1 MCSMKGATWT
11 QLSRWWNPGN
21 EADQFIMNTSKSHE
35 TLKLYYKSTIWSRSL
50 QNAIKLHTH
59 ANPTVPTKA
68 HMKTEMA
75 SIQCWIFKEYS
86 T

>member
-11 QLSRWWNPGN
+11 QLSRQWNPGN

-35 TLKLYYKSTIWSRSL
+35 THYIIRVLYDQEALNT
-50 QNAIKLHTH
+50 IKLHTH
-59 ANPTVPTKA
+59 AHPTVPTKA

-75 SIQCWIFKEYS
+75 SIQC
-86 T
+86 